1 MQRMVAWKRLQFRLI
16 LVHAASST
24 GVHSLALTATQ
35 HCLTGCV
42 IGEVS
47 GMVIGSSLGWSDGAT
62 IALAVVLAFIFGY
75 MLTAW
80 PLLRAK
86 VALGAALTAALASD
100 TISIAIMETIDN
112 LAILLVPGAMKAG
125 IGDPLF
131 WLTLAGGLAV
141 AFPFAYLA
149 NRLLIARGFGHAR
162 VHEYH
167 QAASSHA
174 GHAQES

>member
-1 MQRMVAWKRLQFRLI
+1 MHSVTS
-16 LVHAASST
+16 AS
-24 GVHSLALTATQ
+24 VHSLALTATQ

-47 GMVIGSSLGWSDGAT
+47 GMAIGTSLGWSDGAT
-62 IALAVVLAFIFGY
+62 IALAVVLAFMFGY
-75 MLTAW
+75 TLTAW
-80 PLLRAK
+80 PLLRAR

-112 LAILLVPGAMKAG
+112 LAILLVPGAMEAG

-131 WLTLAGGLAV
+131 WATLAGGLAV

-149 NRLLIARGFGHAR
+149 NRYLIARGLGHAR
-162 VHEYH
+162 VHQYH
-167 QAASSHA
+167 EGASSHA
-174 GHAQES
+174 GHLQDL